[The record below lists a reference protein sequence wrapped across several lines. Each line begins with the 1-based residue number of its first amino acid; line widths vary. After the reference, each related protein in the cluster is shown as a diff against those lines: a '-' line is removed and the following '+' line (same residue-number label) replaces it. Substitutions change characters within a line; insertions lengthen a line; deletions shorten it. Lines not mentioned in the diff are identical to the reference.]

1 MLQRL
6 LQINTLLICFLII
19 SCNNSGSNETVTSCV
34 KNNSISANIAT
45 AGNCYDKTD
54 TSTGNSAL
62 RYAKYYTLSGNTAS
76 SIIDSKSN
84 TLDSAESQLSQGV
97 KTLVIKNSWNGE
109 DKNDVYTLVPRDCT
123 ALLGS
128 NINAIPYPV
137 KSVVCMSSSH
147 VAYLSELGKE
157 ECIKGISGTRFISNE
172 KVRKLI
178 ANGKIADV
186 GGENTPN
193 YELIMAMKP
202 DVVIAYGISGS
213 NNSHIEKL
221 QKFRIKVLTIGDYL
235 ENSPLGKL
243 EYLKLFGELT
253 GCKELAD
260 SLFTSKEQ
268 QYLSIKQ
275 MIAQALGREDNQNNA
290 TAPNNNNA
298 KENSSSDAAEAT
310 VTDTTD
316 VTAASITKRRDT
328 KANNTKRRATKVL
341 LNAPYKGV
349 WYVPGSE
356 NYTAQLIQD
365 AGGEI
370 LGAKEGGANSAQL
383 SFEQVYQYALQAEVW
398 LHPNSI
404 NSLSELAAEHPLF
417 KNIPAL
423 KNGKVYNNTLRNTPQ
438 GGSDF
443 WETGVVEP
451 HIILQ
456 DLARIL
462 NPHILNP
469 EILNSQDINPQF
481 LTPAQPFKYY
491 LQLK

>member
-1 MLQRL
+1 MPLLVML
-6 LQINTLLICFLII
+6 IAI
-19 SCNNSGSNETVTSCV
+19 SCSNSNANGNANGNTSNAANGLSSYLQAGSSEL
-34 KNNSISANIAT
+34 K
-45 AGNCYDKTD
+45 
-54 TSTGNSAL
+54 
-62 RYAKYYTLSGNTAS
+62 YAKYFTLSGNIS
-76 SIIDSKSN
+76 DNSHIGLNSI
-84 TLDSAESQLSQGV
+84 
-97 KTLVIKNSWNGE
+97 KTLTIRNTWNGE
-109 DKNDVYTLVPRDCT
+109 NKNDVYDLVPRDCT

-137 KSVVCMSSSH
+137 KNVVCMSSSH

-221 QKFRIKVLTIGDYL
+221 QKFGIKVLTIGDYL

-243 EYLKLFGELT
+243 EYLKLFGDLT
-253 GCKELAD
+253 GCRELAD

-268 QYLSIKQ
+268 QYLNIKQ
-275 MIAQALGREDNQNNA
+275 MIAQALGREDGQVQRSNCGKTGTA
-290 TAPNNNNA
+290 TVSKA
-298 KENSSSDAAEAT
+298 DATTGSKTGATTTRATEETTSVKEAT
-310 VTDTTD
+310 TSATKATTGS
-316 VTAASITKRRDT
+316 TTKRSAT
-328 KANNTKRRATKVL
+328 KASNTKRRATKVL

-370 LGAKEGGANSAQL
+370 LGAKEGSANSAQL

-462 NPHILNP
+462 NPQL
-469 EILNSQDINPQF
+469 F
-481 LTPAQPFKYY
+481 TPAQPFKYY